1 MGNIF
6 DLFKQIGGESTPKQ
20 PISALVV
27 GLGNPGKEYEATRH
41 NMGFMAIDRLAEKH
55 GARMDRLRFKA
66 LTAECDIGGR
76 RVLLM
81 KPETFMNRSG
91 DAVAEAARFYKIP
104 PESIIVLCDDISFEP
119 GKMRIRLRGSHG
131 GHNGLRSIVDC
142 LGSDGFV
149 RLKLGVGQKPTKDYD
164 LASWVLSRFPKEA
177 EAAATSVFDSAA
189 EAVSLILD
197 GKSERAM
204 TLYSK

>member
-6 DLFKQIGGESTPKQ
+6 DLFKKIGSETVPKQ
-20 PISALVV
+20 PISAIVV

-41 NMGFMAIDRLAEKH
+41 NMGFMAIDRLAESL
-55 GARMDRLRFKA
+55 GVRIDRLRFKA
-66 LTAECDIGGR
+66 LTAECDIGER

-164 LASWVLSRFPKEA
+164 LASWVLARFPKES
-177 EAAATSVFDSAA
+177 EADCKAVFDHAA
-189 EAVSLILD
+189 EAVKLLLG
-197 GKSERAM
+197 GKSDRAM

>member
-55 GARMDRLRFKA
+55 GARIDRLRFKA

-164 LASWVLSRFPKEA
+164 LASWVLARFPKEA

>member
-6 DLFKQIGGESTPKQ
+6 DLFKKIGSETVPKQ
-20 PISALVV
+20 PISAIVV

-41 NMGFMAIDRLAEKH
+41 NMGFMAIDRLAESL
-55 GARMDRLRFKA
+55 GVRIDRLRFKA
-66 LTAECDIGGR
+66 LTAECDIGER

-164 LASWVLSRFPKEA
+164 LASWVLARFPKEA
-177 EAAATSVFDSAA
+177 EKDCKAVFDHAA
-189 EAVSLILD
+189 EAVKLLLD
-197 GKSERAM
+197 GKSDRAM